1 MIEILDIVLINIVS
15 YCFGIFTGFG
25 IYHKCK
31 RTETEYNNNNILTNP
46 MDNYESSPPQT
57 IHYASAP
64 SPFNLNSSP
73 VLAAQPQPQ
82 PPPQQTEIIIK
93 NKTTE

>member
-1 MIEILDIVLINIVS
+1 MNEIVDIILLNIVS

-31 RTETEYNNNNILTNP
+31 RIDVDLNNNRTNP
-46 MDNYESSPPQT
+46 MDNYESSPPQP
-57 IHYASAP
+57 IHYATAP
-64 SPFNLNSSP
+64 SQFNLNSSP
-73 VLAAQPQPQ
+73 VLAAQPQ
-82 PPPQQTEIIIK
+82 QTEIIIK